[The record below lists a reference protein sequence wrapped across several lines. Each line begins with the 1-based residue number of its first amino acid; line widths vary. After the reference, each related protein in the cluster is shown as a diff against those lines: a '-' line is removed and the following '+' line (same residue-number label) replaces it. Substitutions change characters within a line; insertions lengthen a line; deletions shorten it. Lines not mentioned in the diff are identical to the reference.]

1 MHIDLV
7 YQSIMTSADVPK
19 LKKPRSSSTGRTTL
33 ADVAERVGVATITV
47 SRAFRTPSIVAD
59 DVREKIEQAARE
71 LGYLPNRAA
80 STLASS
86 RSMTV
91 AVLVPSLANAVFVD
105 TLRGADEVLR
115 LKGYQLLIGVSG
127 YDSRE
132 EERQLRKFMPYEP
145 DGIILTGFEHSEES
159 WRLLSHTPVPTVHMM
174 ELTEDRNRYCVGF
187 SQEAAGFDLT
197 RHLIERGRRKIA
209 FVGVQLDPRTL
220 RRYEGYRRALTEAGL
235 YDRNHELL
243 LPEASSIR
251 LGGPLLDLMLAK
263 APDTDAIFFCNDD
276 IAHGALF
283 QCLRRGISVP
293 GKLAVVGFND
303 LDASA
308 HTVPSLTTIA
318 TPRREVGREA
328 AKMLVL
334 LMAGE
339 HPGAH
344 SVDLGYSLKVRE
356 SS

>member
-1 MHIDLV
+1 
-7 YQSIMTSADVPK
+7 MTSADTRK
-19 LKKPRSSSTGRTTL
+19 LKKPRSSSTGRVTL
-33 ADVAERVGVATITV
+33 ADIAERVGVATITV

-59 DVREKIEQAARE
+59 GVREKIEQAARE

-80 STLASS
+80 STLASA
-86 RSMTV
+86 RSMNV
-91 AVLVPSLANAVFVD
+91 AVLVPSISNVVFVD
-105 TLRGADEVLR
+105 TLRGVDEVLR
-115 LKGYQLLIGVSG
+115 VKGYQLLIGITG

-132 EERQLRKFMPYEP
+132 EERQLRKFVPYGP

-159 WRLLSHTPVPTVHMM
+159 WRLLGRTGVPTVHMM

-243 LPEASSIR
+243 LSEASSIR
-251 LGGPLLDLMLAK
+251 LGGPLLELMLAK

-293 GKLAVVGFND
+293 DQLAVVGFND

-308 HTVPSLTTIA
+308 HTVPALTTIA

-339 HPGAH
+339 HPDTH
-344 SVDLGYSLKVRE
+344 SLDLGYSLKVRE